1 MPGAVFACV
10 VLLLGLGP
18 LGAVLGRPGAS
29 RAVAR
34 VVVYGGCILLCLASL
49 VATLLPGPGA
59 LVLPLGLPWIGVHLA
74 IDSLSRAFLVLLDI
88 GAIGASLYAL
98 GYGRHES
105 APHRVLPFFPAF
117 LAGMHLV
124 LLAADAYSFL
134 FGWEVMS
141 LASWALVLAEH
152 RHAENAR
159 AGTVYLIMATIGALA
174 LLLGFGVLASAGGG
188 YDFAAMRQAAP
199 TPLWAALVLFLALA
213 GAGSKAGLVPM
224 HAWLPLAHPAAPSH
238 VSALMSGVMTKM
250 AVYAFIRIV
259 FDLLGGGPAAW
270 WWAIPVLALGG
281 ASAVM
286 GVFQALLERDL
297 KRLLACST
305 IENIGII
312 FIGIGLAMAFRA
324 NAMPAV
330 AALALTAA
338 LFHAFNHMLFKS
350 TLFFG
355 AGAVLVATGERDIAK
370 LGGLIHRMPSSAVAM
385 LVACMAISALP
396 PLNGFASEWLSFQ
409 SILAGPG
416 LPQWGLRL
424 LVPSTGALLALAAA
438 LAAACFVRAYGIGWL
453 GRARSEQAA
462 SAVETDGFSLAA
474 MWGFATACILA
485 GVFPGVVIDALS
497 GAVHQMVG
505 ARLAT
510 QTAIPWLSIEP
521 ILDRSSSY
529 NGLMVF
535 AFVAATAAVGAVGM
549 RAIASRALR
558 RPGVWDCGTPNLS
571 VRTQY
576 SASGHAQPL
585 RRVFGPLLARTSEVV
600 EMPPPGGLGP
610 ARITRARHDLAWD
623 LLYAPPAA
631 LVDWLAGWFNR
642 AQFFTIRV
650 YLSFVFAALVLLLLA
665 LTLWQ

>member
-1 MPGAVFACV
+1 
-10 VLLLGLGP
+10 
-18 LGAVLGRPGAS
+18 
-29 RAVAR
+29 
-34 VVVYGGCILLCLASL
+34 
-49 VATLLPGPGA
+49 
-59 LVLPLGLPWIGVHLA
+59 
-74 IDSLSRAFLVLLDI
+74 
-88 GAIGASLYAL
+88 
-98 GYGRHES
+98 
-105 APHRVLPFFPAF
+105 
-117 LAGMHLV
+117 MHLV

-159 AGTVYLIMATIGALA
+159 AGTVYLIMATLGALA
-174 LLLGFGVLASAGGG
+174 LLLGFGVLAGAGGG
-188 YDFAAMRQAAP
+188 YDFAAMRAGSPA
-199 TPLWAALVLFLALA
+199 PLWAALVLFLALA

-238 VSALMSGVMTKM
+238 VSALMSAVMTKV

-259 FDLLGGGPAAW
+259 FDLLGGGPW

-370 LGGLIHRMPSSAVAM
+370 LGGLIRRMPSSSVAV
-385 LVACMAISALP
+385 LVACMAIAALP

-409 SILAGPG
+409 SILAGPA

-453 GRARSEQAA
+453 GRARSAHAA
-462 SAVETDGFSLAA
+462 TAVETDGFSLAA

-485 GVFPGVVIDALS
+485 GMFPGVVIDALS

-505 ARLAT
+505 ARLAA
-510 QTAIPWLSIEP
+510 QTEIPWLSIEP
-521 ILDRSSSY
+521 IADRSSSY

-535 AFVAATAAVGAVGM
+535 AFVAITAAM
-549 RAIASRALR
+549 RRA
-558 RPGVWDCGTPNLS
+558 
-571 VRTQY
+571 
-576 SASGHAQPL
+576 
-585 RRVFGPLLARTSEVV
+585 
-600 EMPPPGGLGP
+600 
-610 ARITRARHDLAWD
+610 
-623 LLYAPPAA
+623 
-631 LVDWLAGWFNR
+631 
-642 AQFFTIRV
+642 
-650 YLSFVFAALVLLLLA
+650 
-665 LTLWQ
+665 